1 MPPKTFLTILAKAAG
16 IVNLVV
22 SLFRRIRRTRAKDDI
37 AQLPNFTFTMCRKFF
52 GFTLACILGVDRLAL
67 AFVCQVAVRAV
78 AVHGIGLDVVVEV
91 YFQDALDPF
100 FMRREFD
107 RCHQFDAFVEVA
119 RHPVCRRNEDV
130 FLAAVVEVEQAAVFQ
145 EAADDAVDFDVFADA
160 RQARADDA
168 DAADDE
174 ADLDAGCRRFI
185 ELGDDVLIEERIH
198 LGHDDSFLAGLG
210 LSDFL
215 IDFLTEQ
222 DAVYVTNGIMHAKKL
237 TQKGCIVY
245 LIGGELKE
253 ATLALVGE
261 EAMKTLGRYHF
272 TKGFFG
278 TNGIHIESGCTTPD
292 IREAAIKE
300 MAILRSAKAY
310 ILADSTKFGQVA
322 PVTFSELDAVDIIT
336 TKLKDATF
344 NKYKNI
350 VEVAK

>member
-1 MPPKTFLTILAKAAG
+1 MLAEERFSEILKLVNEHKTITVQELTEL
-16 IVNLVV
+16 LDM
-22 SLFRRIRRTRAKDDI
+22 SESTIRRDLTTLHKKGKLIKVHGGATAVNMAQYTRDES
-37 AQLPNFTFTMCRKFF
+37 
-52 GFTLACILGVDRLAL
+52 
-67 AFVCQVAVRAV
+67 VAVRQDLNIDEKV
-78 AVHGIGLDVVVEV
+78 QIGKYASSLIEKDDFV
-91 YFQDALDPF
+91 YI
-100 FMRREFD
+100 
-107 RCHQFDAFVEVA
+107 
-119 RHPVCRRNEDV
+119 
-130 FLAAVVEVEQAAVFQ
+130 
-145 EAADDAVDFDVFADA
+145 
-160 RQARADDA
+160 
-168 DAADDE
+168 
-174 ADLDAGCRRFI
+174 DAGTTT
-185 ELGDDVLIEERIH
+185 
-198 LGHDDSFLAGLG
+198 
-210 LSDFL
+210 DFL

-261 EAMKTLGRYHF
+261 KAMKTLG
-272 TKGFFG
+272 
-278 TNGIHIESGCTTPD
+278 TTPD

>member
-1 MPPKTFLTILAKAAG
+1 
-16 IVNLVV
+16 
-22 SLFRRIRRTRAKDDI
+22 
-37 AQLPNFTFTMCRKFF
+37 
-52 GFTLACILGVDRLAL
+52 
-67 AFVCQVAVRAV
+67 
-78 AVHGIGLDVVVEV
+78 
-91 YFQDALDPF
+91 
-100 FMRREFD
+100 
-107 RCHQFDAFVEVA
+107 
-119 RHPVCRRNEDV
+119 
-130 FLAAVVEVEQAAVFQ
+130 
-145 EAADDAVDFDVFADA
+145 
-160 RQARADDA
+160 
-168 DAADDE
+168 
-174 ADLDAGCRRFI
+174 
-185 ELGDDVLIEERIH
+185 
-198 LGHDDSFLAGLG
+198 
-210 LSDFL
+210 
-215 IDFLTEQ
+215 
-222 DAVYVTNGIMHAKKL
+222 VYVTNGIMHARKL